1 MFLSVWRATPS
12 EKRLRAILS
21 NPEKSFRSS
30 AVFFLIALIAQI
42 FCLACLLGMRGWL
55 SSSIGGQ
62 IGFETTQ
69 WSLVSAAG
77 DDDQRRIALES
88 LYRAY
93 STPVYAFIRR
103 RGYGRQDAQDLTQ
116 DFFLHLVDRN
126 VFSRADPNRG
136 KFRKFL
142 LGSLEYFLMNAYDRA
157 RSEKRGGQAKM
168 IFLDDES
175 AEGTYQLTDPGQTA
189 AQIFDGRW
197 MAALIESTL
206 SRLRMEM
213 IELGKGELYEQISG
227 FVLDGKPVSYLEISQ
242 RTGLTI
248 SAVKGAIHRLRTRYR
263 ELLRTEVAR
272 TVTSATDFDEEVRA
286 LQAALQRR

>member
-1 MFLSVWRATPS
+1 M
-12 EKRLRAILS
+12 
-21 NPEKSFRSS
+21 
-30 AVFFLIALIAQI
+30 IAQNS
-42 FCLACLLGMRGWL
+42 CLACLLSMTDWL

-62 IGFETTQ
+62 VGFETTQ

-77 DDDQRRIALES
+77 DDEQRRIALES

-103 RGYGRQDAQDLTQ
+103 RGYIRQDAQDLTQ

-126 VFSRADPNRG
+126 LFSRADPNRG

-142 LGSLEYFLMNAYDRA
+142 LGSLEYFLMNASDRA
-157 RSEKRGGQAKM
+157 RSEKRGGKAKM

-175 AEGTYQLTDPGQTA
+175 AEGAYQLTDPGQTA
-189 AQIFDGRW
+189 EQIFDGRW

-206 SRLRMEM
+206 SRLRAEM
-213 IELGKGELYEQISG
+213 VDLGKSELYDQISG
-227 FVLDGKPVSYLEISQ
+227 FLLDGKQVSYLEIAQ

-248 SAVKGAIHRLRTRYR
+248 SAVKGSIHRLRTRYR
-263 ELLRTEVAR
+263 EILRAEVAR
-272 TVTSATDFDEEVRA
+272 TVTSAADFDEEVRA

>member
-1 MFLSVWRATPS
+1 MA
-12 EKRLRAILS
+12 
-21 NPEKSFRSS
+21 
-30 AVFFLIALIAQI
+30 
-42 FCLACLLGMRGWL
+42 
-55 SSSIGGQ
+55 
-62 IGFETTQ
+62 
-69 WSLVSAAG
+69 LVSAAG

-157 RSEKRGGQAKM
+157 RSEKRGGRAKM

-213 IELGKGELYEQISG
+213 MKLGKGELYNRSR
-227 FVLDGKPVSYLEISQ
+227 VLFWMANQFLIFGDIAKDGPHDLGGQGGYSPVTHPLSRTSPHRSRADGDQ
-242 RTGLTI
+242 RD
-248 SAVKGAIHRLRTRYR
+248 RLR
-263 ELLRTEVAR
+263 
-272 TVTSATDFDEEVRA
+272 
-286 LQAALQRR
+286 

>member
-1 MFLSVWRATPS
+1 MA
-12 EKRLRAILS
+12 
-21 NPEKSFRSS
+21 
-30 AVFFLIALIAQI
+30 
-42 FCLACLLGMRGWL
+42 GWL

-69 WSLVSAAG
+69 WSQVAAAG
-77 DDDQRRIALES
+77 DDEHRRIALES
-88 LYRAY
+88 LYRTY
-93 STPVYAFIRR
+93 SSPVYAFIRR

-168 IFLDDES
+168 IFLDDDS
-175 AEGTYQLTDPGQTA
+175 AEGAYQLTDPGQTA
-189 AQIFDGRW
+189 EQIFDARW
-197 MAALIESTL
+197 MAGLIESTL
-206 SRLRMEM
+206 NRLQTEM
-213 IELGKGELYEQISG
+213 VDLGKGELYEQISG
-227 FVLDGKPVSYLEISQ
+227 FILDGKQVSYLEVAQ

-263 ELLRTEVAR
+263 ELLRAEVAR
-272 TVTSATDFDEEVRA
+272 TVSSTDDFDEEVRSI
-286 LQAALQRR
+286 QAALQRR